1 MLYNV
6 TRLIRSLG
14 SFCAGALDVLLDY
27 LSQRCEILLLSL
39 QSRGDRCQPR
49 VVLRYFSP
57 GDGRLKLCLFLG
69 QLFNTAL
76 ARGMHL
82 LRAIIDMFLDIN
94 DLLGEDFKPRVVRW
108 NAFFDE
114 LLSLNLQPFQLFESL
129 LLELD
134 LFDGRIV
141 GTYTGSEELDLLLR
155 QRIDALSRC

>member
-1 MLYNV
+1 
-6 TRLIRSLG
+6 
-14 SFCAGALDVLLDY
+14 
-27 LSQRCEILLLSL
+27 
-39 QSRGDRCQPR
+39 
-49 VVLRYFSP
+49 
-57 GDGRLKLCLFLG
+57 
-69 QLFNTAL
+69 
-76 ARGMHL
+76 MHL